1 MNKHG
6 AVLPRWLLVPLSSSI
21 GGCAPVVDVAGVY
34 IPGWLVSLA
43 SGVAVAYL
51 VISLLSRGSVTK
63 DLADS
68 GLFFLGLVTI
78 FALSVWWL
86 FFRGF

>member
-6 AVLPRWLLVPLSSSI
+6 AVLPRWPLLLLSASV
-21 GGCAPVVDVAGVY
+21 GGCAPVVDIAGVY

-43 SGVAVAYL
+43 SGVAVSYL
-51 VISLLSRGSVTK
+51 VISLLSRGSASK
-63 DLADS
+63 ELADS

-78 FALSVWWL
+78 AALSVWWL
-86 FFRGF
+86 LFRGF